1 MDGMKPMENDI
12 KQKTQQLISIL
23 EQIEHLLV
31 THGEQHWSAWITR
44 DITVIK
50 KYDAH
55 GIVHLLSAYG
65 GMGSFNDLWLCAAN
79 GHRIDEMEVSGVN
92 DTLSALRSEAYTLA
106 KEIENKIQ

>member
-1 MDGMKPMENDI
+1 MENDL
-12 KQKTQQLISIL
+12 KQKIELLIAIL

-31 THGEQHWSAWITR
+31 IHREQHWSAWITR
-44 DITVIK
+44 DITAIK

-79 GHRIDEMEVSGVN
+79 GHRIDEMEVMGVN
-92 DTLSALRSEAYTLA
+92 DTLSALRSEAYALA
-106 KEIENKIQ
+106 KEIEHKIQ

>member
-1 MDGMKPMENDI
+1 MKPVENDL
-12 KQKTQQLISIL
+12 KQNTHQLIAIL

-31 THGEQHWSAWITR
+31 ICGEQHWSTWINQ
-44 DITVIK
+44 DITAIK

-79 GHRIDEMEVSGVN
+79 GHRIDEKEVSRVN

-106 KEIENKIQ
+106 KEIEHKLP

>member
-1 MDGMKPMENDI
+1 MENDL

-50 KYDAH
+50 KGDAH
-55 GIVHLLSAYG
+55 GIVHFLSAYG
-65 GMGSFNDLWLCAAN
+65 GMGSFNDLLLCAAN

-92 DTLSALRSEAYTLA
+92 DTLSALRSEAYILA
-106 KEIENKIQ
+106 KEIEHKIQ